1 MRISDWS
8 SDVCSSD
15 LAVWLQYPALLVIDQ
30 IGHEFLI
37 ENLVVDGRILDRNH
51 IFDAALEIARHPV
64 SRRAEELHPLMRQQR
79 AVGQGPD
86 ESMLQNAA
94 YDRLAPDSLPPAGR
108 LGGSWCGGIGVP
120 PEQ

>member
-30 IGHEFLI
+30 IGHEYLI

-51 IFDAALEIARHPV
+51 IFDAAIEIARHPV
-64 SRRAEELHPLMRQQR
+64 GRRDEELHPLMRQER
-79 AVGQGPD
+79 AVRSEERRVGNECVSTCRSG
-86 ESMLQNAA
+86 
-94 YDRLAPDSLPPAGR
+94 
-108 LGGSWCGGIGVP
+108 W
-120 PEQ
+120 